1 MLLPVAPQSVAVVCN
16 AKPTKPRLQPATM
29 KLVTSVISG
38 DASSSGV
45 CVADGAASMKGVVAG
60 TDTQRMLFHAPDGAS
75 GTVVRSFAAGVDV
88 GVAAGEAVAGADG
101 DADAVPVGLA
111 SGKSEAEPLAVAPT
125 QPAAAKAAI
134 ATSALNLHQPR
145 RLADVDSTACPFSRS
160 SLPER
165 VCDAILEGGVIGSA
179 IRRPIRSLTRSR
191 VAPRGS
197 NRGSSR

>member
-1 MLLPVAPQSVAVVCN
+1 
-16 AKPTKPRLQPATM
+16 M

-111 SGKSEAEPLAVAPT
+111 L
-125 QPAAAKAAI
+125 PARVK
-134 ATSALNLHQPR
+134 L
-145 RLADVDSTACPFSRS
+145 SRS
-160 SLPER
+160 QSPQRSLP
-165 VCDAILEGGVIGSA
+165 
-179 IRRPIRSLTRSR
+179 PPKPRSLR
-191 VAPRGS
+191 VH
-197 NRGSSR
+197 